1 MTGEQK
7 ELIEE
12 KFKGV
17 HALIQA
23 NFDVISVDLDYIKK
37 AVDKTNGRVTNLEKV
52 QGNCQTSIDIRKRVD
67 VLEKFN
73 WKLVGIYLG
82 ASVVM
87 GVIFAVT
94 LKLLV

>member
-1 MTGEQK
+1 MTPEQK

-23 NFDVISVDLDYIKK
+23 NFDVISVDLDYIKR
-37 AVDKTNGRVTNLEKV
+37 AVDKTNGRVTSLEKI
-52 QGNCQTSIDIRKRVD
+52 QGNCQTSIEIRKRVD

-73 WKLVGIYLG
+73 WKLVGIYIG
-82 ASVVM
+82 ASTIM
-87 GVIFAVT
+87 GGVFAIV
-94 LKLLV
+94 LKLIT